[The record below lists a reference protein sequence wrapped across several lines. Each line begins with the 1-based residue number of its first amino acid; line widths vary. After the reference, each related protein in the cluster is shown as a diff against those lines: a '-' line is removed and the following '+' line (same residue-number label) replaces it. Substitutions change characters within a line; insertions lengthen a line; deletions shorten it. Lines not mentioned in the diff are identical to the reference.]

1 MDAAVPK
8 TIGRIVALV
17 LIAISAPA
25 MAEEYPNKPV
35 TILVPQAPGASSD
48 LVAHILAER
57 LPSLWGQSVVVDNRP
72 GAGGNIGAA
81 IAARAAPDGH
91 TLMIGTDAMM
101 TSNGHLYRNMPFD
114 PIKDFVPVAMA
125 GANIICLAVH
135 ASMPVTTIPDLIAY
149 AKANP
154 GKLKY
159 GTPGVASPHHLS
171 GELLAMKAGIEIVH
185 VPYRGGGPAANDLLG
200 GHIPMAFISLSSAVP
215 QLPSGKIRI
224 VALIEKSRYAAM
236 PDIPTIGET
245 IPGFEMSSWIGIFA
259 PAATPAPLVARIGD
273 AVTGIF
279 NDPPVREKLAT
290 LGQVVRSIS
299 REELAAIIKRDTD
312 VRAALIKAAKIEPQ

>member
-1 MDAAVPK
+1 
-8 TIGRIVALV
+8 
-17 LIAISAPA
+17 
-25 MAEEYPNKPV
+25 
-35 TILVPQAPGASSD
+35 
-48 LVAHILAER
+48 
-57 LPSLWGQSVVVDNRP
+57 
-72 GAGGNIGAA
+72 
-81 IAARAAPDGH
+81 
-91 TLMIGTDAMM
+91 
-101 TSNGHLYRNMPFD
+101 
-114 PIKDFVPVAMA
+114 
-125 GANIICLAVH
+125 
-135 ASMPVTTIPDLIAY
+135 
-149 AKANP
+149 
-154 GKLKY
+154 
-159 GTPGVASPHHLS
+159 
-171 GELLAMKAGIEIVH
+171 
-185 VPYRGGGPAANDLLG
+185 
-200 GHIPMAFISLSSAVP
+200 MAFISLSSAVP